1 MAAGHAEISD
11 VGAGAAWSSPSLRLR
26 TMRRLEVGV
35 VALVL
40 AVLTAVVADVEV
52 GLAAV
57 ASVVGGVL
65 VHATQVRAGLLVVAH
80 GLHEAVP
87 APPAERLVAVP
98 NSRLIAAG
106 CLTGVIPAGLVALI
120 ALAVLGSSE
129 RAALLAGGSGMF
141 VLW

>member
-1 MAAGHAEISD
+1 
-11 VGAGAAWSSPSLRLR
+11 
-26 TMRRLEVGV
+26 MRRLEVDV

-40 AVLTAVVADVEV
+40 AVLTVVVADVEV